1 MILVTGG
8 LGYVGSHT
16 VVELLNAN
24 YEVVCIDN
32 LYNSSIETISKIE
45 EITHKKFKF
54 HNIDV
59 NDFRLLNEC
68 LNSYKNIK
76 AVIHFAAFKSVPESI
91 SNPIKYYENNI
102 GTLLN
107 ILKIAS
113 LRGFNIVFSS
123 SCIVYGGGNSSP
135 LKEEDKA
142 SMPLCAYG
150 ASKKYCEE
158 ILLDYTNSSNSK
170 VASLRYFNPAGAHSS
185 NLIGEDPLFN
195 TETLIPALVRSALD
209 DSLFLTVHGGDYPT
223 IDGTCI
229 RDFIHVSDVAL
240 AHLSALK
247 YLLHD
252 KSDKFSVFNIG
263 RGEGTTIL
271 QLIDLFQEISGKRP
285 KYVIG
290 PRRQGDIVESWA
302 NSSKANKFLNWK
314 SIYSLK
320 DILSTSF
327 NWEKLKFKRAKT

>member
-16 VVELLNAN
+16 IVELLNAN

-32 LYNSSIETISKIE
+32 LYNSRIETKSKIE
-45 EITHKKFKF
+45 EITKKNFKF
-54 HNIDV
+54 HNIDI
-59 NDFRLLNEC
+59 NNFELLNEC
-68 LNSYKNIK
+68 VNSYENIK
-76 AVIHFAAFKSVPESI
+76 AVIHFAAYKSVPESI
-91 SNPIKYYENNI
+91 SNPIKYYQNNI

-107 ILKIAS
+107 ILKITS
-113 LRGFNIVFSS
+113 LRGLNLVFSS
-123 SCIVYGGGNSSP
+123 SCIVYGDGNSSP
-135 LKEEDKA
+135 LREGDMV
-142 SMPLCAYG
+142 STPLCAYG

-158 ILLDYTNSSNSK
+158 ILLDYTNSSTSK

-195 TETLIPALVRSALD
+195 TVTLIPALVRSALD
-209 DSLFLTVHGGDYPT
+209 DSLLLTVNGADYPT

-247 YLLHD
+247 YLFNE

-271 QLIDLFQEISGKRP
+271 QLIDLFQETSGKRP
-285 KYVIG
+285 RFILG

-302 NSSKANKFLNWK
+302 NCSKSNKVLNWK
-314 SIYSLK
+314 SIYSLS
-320 DILSTSF
+320 DILKTSF
-327 NWEKLKFKRAKT
+327 NWEKYKFERT